1 MLVRVDPT
9 VGGATDER
17 ARAINMLRCIQ
28 AVCTAASGSTPS
40 VTPVTAPSTNG
51 TGDCI
56 TEVIS
61 NAEAGGWTSSAST
74 NVTTAYNASAS
85 TPYMVDLYNTST
97 GKSTYPY
104 YKATFCTNYTYSFNN
119 SYSTYPY
126 LDMIFGFHTTT
137 TADGNYSAGFN
148 SYGTSGNQYSD
159 YTSRNMGPW
168 GTGSG
173 TSTATYYAANNS
185 YRSFR
190 PANGEYLIAS
200 TANYIIVMNQNF
212 LGYTGIR
219 SNAAWENNY
228 ANNPYVIGFQYNCH
242 GTQSASSATPLPYS
256 VCNGIAA
263 WGYGVDNSGLISGSP
278 RWMHGQAHTTG
289 SYGFCPIGG
298 GTNNSYAVGYN
309 IFGYDAYCGYTGTL
323 MPFGLRSSNGNTM
336 VGPATDT
343 ATGANVPPAYPIVA
357 NFSCGTNHWQFAA
370 IRNLSGMVLPG
381 IYRSLAGS
389 DAFMNQYYT
398 AGTTYVVGS
407 ENYYPYILGNNA
419 SYRDLMLIR
428 KY

>member
-28 AVCTAASGSTPS
+28 AVCTAAAGSTPS

-85 TPYMVDLYNTST
+85 TPYQVDLYNTST

-126 LDMIFGFHTTT
+126 IDMIFGFHTTT

-148 SYGTSGNQYSD
+148 SYGTLGNQYSE

-168 GTGSG
+168 GLNPANA
-173 TSTATYYAANNS
+173 TAYAANAT
-185 YRSFR
+185 YRAFR
-190 PANGEYLIAS
+190 PAHGEYLIAS

-228 ANNPYVIGFQYNCH
+228 SNNPYVIGFQYNCQ
-242 GTQSASSATPLPYS
+242 GNQSAYNVSPNPGS

-263 WGYGVDNSGLISGSP
+263 WGYGVDNSGLISPSP
-278 RWMHGQAHTTG
+278 RWMHGQGHGA
-289 SYGFCPIGG
+289 SYSMCPIGG
-298 GTNNSYAVGYN
+298 GTTSGSVAGYHM
-309 IFGYDAYCGYTGTL
+309 FGYDSFGGYTGTL

-336 VGPATDT
+336 VGPSTDS

-357 NFSCGTNHWQFAA
+357 NFAGSTNHWQFSA

-389 DAFMNQYYT
+389 DAYMNQYYT

-419 SYRDLMLIR
+419 TYRDLMLIR